1 MFFGFQI
8 NVMEN
13 VRPMQDT
20 SMKDLM
26 GGCVNVR
33 KDIPVTDT
41 LAPVES
47 FIL

>member
-13 VRPMQDT
+13 VRPMQDA
-20 SMKDLM
+20 SIKDLR

-33 KDIPVTDT
+33 KDILVTDT
-41 LAPVES
+41 LAPVGG

>member
-1 MFFGFQI
+1 MFFGYQI

-13 VRPMQDT
+13 VRAMQDA
-20 SMKDLM
+20 SMTDSM
-26 GGCVNVR
+26 GGYVNVR

-41 LAPVES
+41 LAPVGG